1 MKFKPLFILIYV
13 LTSFILENLKAQ
25 TPNNYQQEKYTVTG
39 SVVDENGTP
48 LEFATVRVFAASD
61 DALATGNVTDA
72 KGNFKINVSEGTYYV
87 VVSFISYQ
95 SKTFSDISINA
106 NNPST
111 NLGQVQLSTD
121 SKTLNEIEV
130 VAEKSTMELQLDK
143 RVFNVGQDL
152 ANLGGSATQILDNIP
167 SVSVDVEGNVS
178 LRGSQSVRI
187 LINGRPSGLT
197 GMGSS
202 EALRLLQGNLIER
215 VEVITNPSAR
225 YEAEGQ
231 TGIINIV
238 LKKEQKGGLNGSFD
252 LNAGYPENF
261 GAAFNLNYRAKWIN
275 LFASY
280 GVNYRDTPGSG
291 FSNQRFFDENGN
303 TISSFLTKQDRSRA
317 DFGNTLRTGADIF
330 LGEKNT
336 LTIAGLYRFSKGN
349 NITNIRYDDFD
360 KSDNFVQT
368 VLRDQDE
375 RETDNNIEIE
385 LNHKIEFGRPGNEW
399 VSNFKWIN
407 SDDTENAD
415 LFENNLNNSANSV
428 NQRSFNT
435 ENEENIIF
443 QSDYVQPFAKDAKF
457 EAGVRVGLRT
467 IENDFLVEQQNED
480 GDFEALAEFDN
491 AFNYQERVYA
501 AYGIIG
507 NKWGKFSVQGG
518 LRVEITDIEAALK
531 DSDQNSNQNYM
542 NLFPSAF
549 FAYEL
554 DQANTFQLSYSRRLS
569 RPWFRLLLP
578 FSNFSDS
585 RNFRAGN
592 PNLTPEFTH
601 SIEAGYLHN
610 WKSGNVLS
618 SVYYR
623 RTTGVIER
631 ITLLAEDVDFIDIT
645 GVANGQVQNITLPV
659 NLSAQDAYGI
669 EFTVSKDITNWW
681 TLNGNVN
688 FYKAMTEGSFNGQI
702 YTSNVTSLSA
712 RAASKI
718 ELPAKMALQT
728 NVRYRGPENNTQG
741 LTKSITMIDLA
752 LAKDIFKGNGTLTL
766 NVSDLLNNRKRRSET
781 RGANFFTESEFQW
794 RARQFMLNFTYRLN
808 QKKERKGEGRGGD
821 FDGDF

>member
-1 MKFKPLFILIYV
+1 MKLKFIFVLFIFCIPFA
-13 LTSFILENLKAQ
+13 SQAQ
-25 TPNNYQQEKYTVTG
+25 NYQQEKYKIVG
-39 SVVDENGTP
+39 SVIDENKAP
-48 LEFATVRVFAASD
+48 LEFATVRIFHQADSS
-61 DALATGNVTDA
+61 LATGNVTDA
-72 KGNFKINVSEGTYYV
+72 KGQFSINVADGNYYV
-87 VVSFISYQ
+87 IVSFISYQ
-95 SKTFSDISINA
+95 AQTFSNISVGE
-106 NNPST
+106 NNP
-111 NLGQVQLSTD
+111 LVKIPQVTLSAD
-121 SKTLNEIEV
+121 SKALDEIEI

-143 RVFNVGQDL
+143 RVFNVGKDL

-187 LINGRPSGLT
+187 LINGRPSGLA
-197 GMGSS
+197 GIGSS

-231 TGIINIV
+231 VGIINII
-238 LKKEQKGGLNGSFD
+238 LKEEQKGGLNGSFD
-252 LNAGYPENF
+252 LTAGYPENF
-261 GAAFNLNYRAKWIN
+261 GLAFNLNYRAKWMN

-280 GVNYRDTPGSG
+280 GASYRDTPGSG

-303 TISSFLTKQDRSRA
+303 TTSSFLTTQDRSRA
-317 DFGNTLRTGADIF
+317 DFGNTFRTGADIF
-330 LGEKNT
+330 LGKKNT
-336 LTIAGLYRFSKGN
+336 LTLAGLYRYSDGN

-360 KSDNFVQT
+360 ASGNFVQT

-375 RETDNNIEIE
+375 KETDNNIEIE
-385 LNHKIEFGRPGNEW
+385 LNHKIEFGRKGHEW
-399 VSNFKWIN
+399 VSNFKWIK
-407 SDDTENAD
+407 SEDTELAD
-415 LFENNLNNSANSV
+415 LFENNLNDAQSSIT
-428 NQRSFNT
+428 QKSFNT
-435 ENEENIIF
+435 EDEENIIF

-457 EAGVRVGLRT
+457 EAGVRVGLRR
-467 IENDFLVEQQNED
+467 IDNGFLVEQLND
-480 GDFEALAEFDN
+480 NGSFEAIPEFNN
-491 AFNYQERVYA
+491 AFDYDENVFA
-501 AYGIIG
+501 AYAIIG
-507 NKWGKFSVQGG
+507 NKWGKFSAQGG
-518 LRVEITDIEAALK
+518 IRAEMTDIKAALVN
-531 DSDQNSNQNYM
+531 SPQNSNQNYM

-554 DQANTFQLSYSRRLS
+554 NQANTFQLSYSRRLS

-601 SIEAGYLHN
+601 SIEAGYLYN

-631 ITLLAEDVDFIDIT
+631 ITLLAEDVDFVDVT
-645 GVANGQVQNITLPV
+645 GVGNGQIQNVTLPI

-669 EFTVSKDITNWW
+669 EFTISQDLASWW
-681 TLNGNVN
+681 SVNGNLN
-688 FYKAMTEGSFNGQI
+688 FYRAVTEGSFEGRN
-702 YTSNVTSLSA
+702 YASDVTSLNA
-712 RAASKI
+712 RIASKV
-718 ELPAKMALQT
+718 ELPAKMALQS
-728 NVRYRGPENNTQG
+728 NIRYRGPQNNTQG

-752 LAKDIFKGNGTLTL
+752 LAKDVLKGNGTLTL
-766 NVSDLLNNRKRRSET
+766 SVSDLLNDRRRRSEIN
-781 RGANFFTESEFQW
+781 GENFFTESEFQW
-794 RARQFMLNFTYRLN
+794 RARQFLLNFTYRLN
-808 QKKERKGEGRGGD
+808 QKKERKREGRDGG